1 MVYVFVFF
9 FLSFFLSFFFVCFVC
24 FAICPLICTG
34 VHTRRPGRRTHAPPP
49 AFFLFLTHAM
59 AVLSVLFG
67 VWGGG
72 LVLASSWKLCVVPE
86 LCQSTKVLVID
97 SHLIDHLLA
106 ARV

>member
-1 MVYVFVFF
+1 MFIRGGLV
-9 FLSFFLSFFFVCFVC
+9 
-24 FAICPLICTG
+24 AE
-34 VHTRRPGRRTHAPPP
+34 HMPPP
-49 AFFLFLTHAM
+49 RFFLFLTHAM